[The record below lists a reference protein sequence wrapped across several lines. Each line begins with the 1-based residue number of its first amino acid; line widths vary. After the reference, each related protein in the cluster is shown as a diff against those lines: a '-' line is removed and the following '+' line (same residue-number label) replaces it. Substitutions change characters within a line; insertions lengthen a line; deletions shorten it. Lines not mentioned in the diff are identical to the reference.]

1 MKKPFLLFFTV
12 FLFFGFVIAEEVQVY
27 KDGSMIL
34 LGEKWTEHKSEV
46 EPEPE
51 PIPEPEPEKEPEKEV
66 VPQAENSSCDCD
78 NSNENGEKPKFFY
91 IQPAL
96 GFGSGLTFYR
106 PTVALD
112 AGFLVAHTPEVNY
125 YVGLDLDF
133 WWLLFTYDLYDPMWD
148 FSVMASGVFD
158 VMTGNNPY
166 IRSVSLWISVGLDM
180 MYGNEIHDE
189 RKYDAAIKYGVAWG
203 TGVDLVF
210 RNYLVLKLGLDSFWG
225 GIAPDCTF
233 AVGYRF

>member
-1 MKKPFLLFFTV
+1 MKKTLLFLTV
-12 FLFFGFVIAEEVQVY
+12 FLFFGFVIAEEVKNEPTEPQSQSENTQEAVA
-27 KDGSMIL
+27 
-34 LGEKWTEHKSEV
+34 EK
-46 EPEPE
+46 
-51 PIPEPEPEKEPEKEV
+51 
-66 VPQAENSSCDCD
+66 
-78 NSNENGEKPKFFY
+78 EKPKFFY

-96 GFGSGLTFYR
+96 GFGSGLSIYR
-106 PTVALD
+106 PTVAID

-125 YVGLDLDF
+125 YVGLDLDL
-133 WWLLFTYDLYDPMWD
+133 WWPLDSITDRYDPILD
-148 FSVMASGVFD
+148 FFVKASGVFD

-180 MYGNEIHDE
+180 MYGHKIDDVG
-189 RKYDAAIKYGVAWG
+189 KKFDAAVKYNIAWG

-225 GIAPDCTF
+225 FVPDCTF

>member
-1 MKKPFLLFFTV
+1 MKKPLLFLTV
-12 FLFFGFVIAEEVQVY
+12 FLFFGLVRAEDVKNEPTEPQSQSENPQEAVA
-27 KDGSMIL
+27 
-34 LGEKWTEHKSEV
+34 EK
-46 EPEPE
+46 
-51 PIPEPEPEKEPEKEV
+51 
-66 VPQAENSSCDCD
+66 
-78 NSNENGEKPKFFY
+78 EKPKFFY

-96 GFGSGLTFYR
+96 GFGSGLSIYR
-106 PTVALD
+106 PTVAID

-125 YVGLDLDF
+125 YVGLDLDL
-133 WWLLFTYDLYDPMWD
+133 WWPLDSITDRYDPILD
-148 FSVMASGVFD
+148 FFVKASGVFD

-180 MYGNEIHDE
+180 MYGHKIDDVG
-189 RKYDAAIKYGVAWG
+189 KKFDAAVKYNIAWG

-225 GIAPDCTF
+225 FVPDCTF

>member
-1 MKKPFLLFFTV
+1 MKKPLLFFTV
-12 FLFFGFVIAEEVQVY
+12 FLFFAFVSAEEVRNEPTEPQSQSENTQEAVA
-27 KDGSMIL
+27 
-34 LGEKWTEHKSEV
+34 EK
-46 EPEPE
+46 
-51 PIPEPEPEKEPEKEV
+51 
-66 VPQAENSSCDCD
+66 
-78 NSNENGEKPKFFY
+78 EKPKFFY

-96 GFGSGLTFYR
+96 GFGSGLSIYR
-106 PTVALD
+106 PTVAID

-125 YVGLDLDF
+125 YVGLDLDL
-133 WWLLFTYDLYDPMWD
+133 WWPLDSITDRYDPILD
-148 FSVMASGVFD
+148 FFVKASGVFD

-180 MYGNEIHDE
+180 MCGHKIDDVGT
-189 RKYDAAIKYGVAWG
+189 KFDAAVSYYVAWG

-225 GIAPDCTF
+225 FVPDCTF

>member
-1 MKKPFLLFFTV
+1 MKKLLLFFTV
-12 FLFFGFVIAEEVQVY
+12 FLVFGFLSAEEVQVY

-34 LGEKWTEHKSEV
+34 LGEKWTEQESEV

-51 PIPEPEPEKEPEKEV
+51 PIPEPEPEKEPEKE
-66 VPQAENSSCDCD
+66 ENQSCGCD
-78 NSNENGEKPKFFY
+78 VSRETSEKPKFFY

-112 AGFLVAHTPEVNY
+112 AGFLVGSTPEVNY
-125 YVGLDLDF
+125 YVGLDLDL
-133 WWLLFTYDLYDPMWD
+133 WWLLFSYDLYDPMLD

-180 MYGNEIHDE
+180 MYGQEIHDE
-189 RKYDAAIKYGVAWG
+189 RKYDAAIKYDVAWG

-225 GIAPDCTF
+225 FVPDCTF

>member
-1 MKKPFLLFFTV
+1 MKKPLLFFTV
-12 FLFFGFVIAEEVQVY
+12 FLFFAFVSAEEVRN
-27 KDGSMIL
+27 
-34 LGEKWTEHKSEV
+34 EPTE
-46 EPEPE
+46 
-51 PIPEPEPEKEPEKEV
+51 
-66 VPQAENSSCDCD
+66 PQSQ
-78 NSNENGEKPKFFY
+78 NENTQEAVAEKEKPKFFY

-96 GFGSGLTFYR
+96 GFGSGLSIYR
-106 PTVALD
+106 PTVAID

-125 YVGLDLDF
+125 YVGLDLDL
-133 WWLLFTYDLYDPMWD
+133 WWPLDSITDRYDPILD
-148 FSVMASGVFD
+148 FVVKAGGVFD

-180 MYGNEIHDE
+180 MCGHKIDDVGT
-189 RKYDAAIKYGVAWG
+189 KFDAAVSYYVAWG

-225 GIAPDCTF
+225 FVPDCTF

>member
-1 MKKPFLLFFTV
+1 MKKPLLFFTV
-12 FLFFGFVIAEEVQVY
+12 FLFFAFVSAEEVRNEPTEPQSQSENTQEAVA
-27 KDGSMIL
+27 
-34 LGEKWTEHKSEV
+34 EK
-46 EPEPE
+46 
-51 PIPEPEPEKEPEKEV
+51 
-66 VPQAENSSCDCD
+66 
-78 NSNENGEKPKFFY
+78 EKPKFFY

-96 GFGSGLTFYR
+96 GFGSGLSIYR
-106 PTVALD
+106 PTVAID

-125 YVGLDLDF
+125 YVGLDLDL
-133 WWLLFTYDLYDPMWD
+133 WWPLDSITDRYDPILD
-148 FSVMASGVFD
+148 FFVKASGVFD

-180 MYGNEIHDE
+180 MYGHKIDDVGT
-189 RKYDAAIKYGVAWG
+189 KFDAAVSYYVAWG

-225 GIAPDCTF
+225 FVPDCTF

>member
-1 MKKPFLLFFTV
+1 MKKLLLFLSV
-12 FLFFGFVIAEEVQVY
+12 FFFFGFLTAEEVQV
-27 KDGSMIL
+27 
-34 LGEKWTEHKSEV
+34 GEYTIEDVTITLFEDR

-51 PIPEPEPEKEPEKEV
+51 PEPAKEAEKEPE
-66 VPQAENSSCDCD
+66 PGDAECGCGNS
-78 NSNENGEKPKFFY
+78 GKTYEKPKFFY
-91 IQPAL
+91 IQPSL
-96 GFGSGLTFYR
+96 GFGSGLSLYR

-125 YVGLDLDF
+125 YVGLDLDL
-133 WWLLFTYDLYDPMWD
+133 WWPLDSITDRYDPILNFFVKAD
-148 FSVMASGVFD
+148 GVFD

-180 MYGNEIHDE
+180 MYGHKIDDVG
-189 RKYDAAIKYGVAWG
+189 KKFDAAVRYNVAWG

-225 GIAPDCTF
+225 FVPDCTF
-233 AVGYRF
+233 AVGYRFGS

>member
-1 MKKPFLLFFTV
+1 MKKIALFFTV
-12 FLFFGFVIAEEVQVY
+12 FLFFGFLTAEEVQV
-27 KDGSMIL
+27 
-34 LGEKWTEHKSEV
+34 GEYTIEDVTITLFEDR

-51 PIPEPEPEKEPEKEV
+51 PEPEPAKEAEKEPE
-66 VPQAENSSCDCD
+66 PGDAECGCGNS
-78 NSNENGEKPKFFY
+78 GKTYEKPKFFY
-91 IQPAL
+91 IQPSL
-96 GFGSGLTFYR
+96 GFGSGLSLYR
-106 PTVALD
+106 PTAALD
-112 AGFLVAHTPEVNY
+112 AGFLVGSTPEVNY

-133 WWLLFTYDLYDPMWD
+133 WWPLLSITDRYDPILNFFVKAD
-148 FSVMASGVFD
+148 GVFD

-180 MYGNEIHDE
+180 MYGHKIDDVG
-189 RKYDAAIKYGVAWG
+189 KKFDAAVRYNVAWG

-225 GIAPDCTF
+225 FVPDCTF

>member
-1 MKKPFLLFFTV
+1 MKKPLLFFTV
-12 FLFFGFVIAEEVQVY
+12 FFFFSFLTAEEVQV
-27 KDGSMIL
+27 
-34 LGEKWTEHKSEV
+34 GEYTIEDVTITLFEERK
-46 EPEPE
+46 PEPE
-51 PIPEPEPEKEPEKEV
+51 PEPEPEKEPEKEV

-96 GFGSGLTFYR
+96 GFGSGLSLYR
-106 PTVALD
+106 PTVAID

-125 YVGLDLDF
+125 YVGLDLDL
-133 WWLLFTYDLYDPMWD
+133 WWPLDSITDRYDPILD
-148 FSVMASGVFD
+148 FVVKASGVFD

-180 MYGNEIHDE
+180 MYGHNINDVGT
-189 RKYDAAIKYGVAWG
+189 KSDAAVSYYVAWG

-225 GIAPDCTF
+225 VFPDFTF